1 MGQWAYWLVS
11 RSAIRA
17 WYSSPW
23 TVGADGEYSFDRGV
37 PAFKAAPY
45 TPAINGD
52 VPTIL
57 CGGPADESFACM
69 DATNIVPSEGGG
81 APLWSVNTTGTGVYG
96 DPVMSPDYS
105 RVYWAD
111 NAGIVS
117 SADPSTGMDGWTAQ
131 SGVSLE
137 ANPVLS
143 SDGGRLFFGD
153 VTGNIVCW
161 DVAETTLPVPAP
173 PVPGPGAPSPAPSM
187 ESLAPSSD
195 GTLMPTVPGPSGNP
209 PGPSPPPAGG
219 GGGGGQTPTSAGSS
233 VAVFSVIA
241 ASIVAALFV

>member
-1 MGQWAYWLVS
+1 
-11 RSAIRA
+11 
-17 WYSSPW
+17 
-23 TVGADGEYSFDRGV
+23 
-37 PAFKAAPY
+37 
-45 TPAINGD
+45 
-52 VPTIL
+52 
-57 CGGPADESFACM
+57 
-69 DATNIVPSEGGG
+69 
-81 APLWSVNTTGTGVYG
+81 
-96 DPVMSPDYS
+96 
-105 RVYWAD
+105 
-111 NAGIVS
+111 
-117 SADPSTGMDGWTAQ
+117 MDGWNAT
-131 SGVSLE
+131 SGVILE

-173 PVPGPGAPSPAPSM
+173 PVPGPGAPAPAPSM

-195 GTLMPTVPGPSGNP
+195 GTLMPTIPGSGGNP
-209 PGPSPPPAGG
+209 PDAPTPAGGG